1 MRVVKEFNDKPCKVT
16 VFSWNGKYLIKL
28 EHHGLEQTFKVSEVD
43 VLEQEV
49 EELLN
54 DQFME
59 QAMTR
64 FDEMAQAL
72 GRAIS
77 TL

>member
-28 EHHGLEQTFKVSEVD
+28 EHHGLEQTFKVSEFD
-43 VLEQEV
+43 VLEQEL

-54 DQFME
+54 EEFME

-72 GRAIS
+72 GLAMS